1 MLLFT
6 SSSSFPTVTLSSAT
20 KPLPSKTLI
29 LRTSFLILRH
39 YLRCQLSSS
48 SSSFHFAKPISRTTL
63 TCILGDSQKHV
74 YPDPIPEFAEF
85 ETQKF
90 KVELLQKLSEDVH
103 VFGDELDAVVHV
115 CAQVNIVF
123 SFFFLRTKLCG
134 FL

>member
-6 SSSSFPTVTLSSAT
+6 SSSSFPTVILSSVT

-29 LRTSFLILRH
+29 LCTPFLILRH
-39 YLRCQLSSS
+39 YLQCQLSSS
-48 SSSFHFAKPISRTTL
+48 SSHFAKPISRTTL

-90 KVELLQKLSEDVH
+90 KVQLLQKLSDSEDVYE
-103 VFGDELDAVVHV
+103 FGDELDAVVHV